1 MALTL
6 YNLLKAAL
14 LIFNAL
20 AILHPHRFLK
30 DCASTRPGRCIRPR
44 RFAMLAANS
53 PRPHSPAA
61 DGLDRVQESTS
72 IKGQLSGMLHA
83 VQYMRCACGRHRARS
98 RLRRRTR
105 TVTPSTPL
113 PVPYLQGH

>member
-30 DCASTRPGRCIRPR
+30 DY
-44 RFAMLAANS
+44 
-53 PRPHSPAA
+53 
-61 DGLDRVQESTS
+61 GLDRVQESTS

-83 VQYMRCACGRHRARS
+83 VQYMRW
-98 RLRRRTR
+98 
-105 TVTPSTPL
+105 PL
-113 PVPYLQGH
+113 IAANVLVMVVELLVG